1 MSEDRKPELPQSHEP
16 PHPHEQPPP
25 DPIEDVRKGLGLLFR
40 AAKRAFESLP
50 TGKVEDVVISGAR
63 EVGRAIENVT
73 QTLDKQF
80 FNRDRPESAS
90 KEAGAASDAGPGETK
105 PDDAPAPP
113 PDKKSEPPPGQE
125 PRGPRVE

>member
-1 MSEDRKPELPQSHEP
+1 MSEDQKPEPPQRPE
-16 PHPHEQPPP
+16 PPP

-40 AAKRAFESLP
+40 AAKSAIESLP
-50 TGKVEDVVISGAR
+50 TGKVEDAVITGAR

-80 FNRDRPESAS
+80 FKRDRPAE
-90 KEAGAASDAGPGETK
+90 GAK
-105 PDDAPAPP
+105 PDGADATKADEPS
-113 PDKKSEPPPGQE
+113 DKKSEPPPPDE